1 MATEI
6 LINIAR
12 ALFGMIVLI
21 GLAYLLSNN
30 RAKIDWSLVWK
41 GLMIQLAIG
50 LAILIGGP
58 GKQVMEGI
66 NAGITSL
73 VNMSSVGSEF
83 MFGTFKI
90 VPVALSVSATIIFFS
105 SFMAMLFYFGV
116 IQFVVKWM
124 SKGIIKVLS
133 VSGAEA
139 LAACANV
146 FIGQTEAP
154 LVVKPYLPKMTKSEL
169 MAMMVGG
176 MATISGGMLAIY
188 VSIGADAGHLV
199 AASIMAA
206 PASLVVAKILFPE
219 TEEPETKGLVSS
231 SIKFEDV
238 NVFQA
243 MSRGAVEGLQ
253 LSLNV
258 VAVIVAFVSI
268 AALFNLF
275 LGYLPEVA
283 GAPLS
288 FERILGWVFAPLAY
302 VIGVD
307 FADASIVGGM
317 LGKKMFLN
325 EFLAYL
331 DLVPLEGTIS
341 ERSYMITT
349 FALCGFAN
357 FASIGI
363 QIGGIGSLA
372 ESRKTE
378 IAKLSLKAMFGGAI
392 VSLLNASVAGMFF
405 IGG

>member
-1 MATEI
+1 
-6 LINIAR
+6 
-12 ALFGMIVLI
+12 MIVLI

-30 RAKIDWSLVWK
+30 RSKIDWSLVWR
-41 GLMIQLAIG
+41 GIAIQLLIG
-50 LAILIGGP
+50 LAILLGGP

-66 NAGITSL
+66 NQGITSL
-73 VNMSSVGSEF
+73 VNMSNVGSEF
-83 MFGTFKI
+83 MFGTYEI
-90 VPVALSVSATIIFFS
+90 VPVALSVGATIIFFS
-105 SFMAMLFYFGV
+105 SFMAMLFHFGL
-116 IQFVVKWM
+116 IQFIVKWM

-154 LVVKPYLPKMTKSEL
+154 LVVRPYLDKMTQSEL

-219 TEEPETKGLVSS
+219 TENPETKGLVSS
-231 SIKFEDV
+231 SIKFDDV

-253 LSLNV
+253 LALNV
-258 VAVIVAFVSI
+258 IAVILAFVSI
-268 AALFNLF
+268 AALLNLF
-275 LGYLPEVA
+275 LGYVPDVG

-288 FERILGWVFAPLAY
+288 FERILGWIFSPLAY

-307 FADASIVGGM
+307 FADASLVGGM

-331 DLVPLEGTIS
+331 DLVPLQGTIS

-372 ESRKTE
+372 ENRKTE
-378 IAKLSLKAMFGGAI
+378 IAKLSLKAMLGGAI
-392 VSLLNASVAGMFF
+392 VSMLNATVAGMFF
-405 IGG
+405 L

>member
-30 RAKIDWSLVWK
+30 RSKIDWSLVWR
-41 GLMIQLAIG
+41 GIAIQLLIG
-50 LAILIGGP
+50 LAILLGGP

-66 NAGITSL
+66 NQGITSL
-73 VNMSSVGSEF
+73 VNMSNVGSEF
-83 MFGTFKI
+83 MFGTYEI
-90 VPVALSVSATIIFFS
+90 VPVALSVGATIIFFS
-105 SFMAMLFYFGV
+105 SFMAMLFHFGL
-116 IQFVVKWM
+116 IQFIVKWM

-154 LVVKPYLPKMTKSEL
+154 LVVRPYLDKMTQSEL

-219 TEEPETKGLVSS
+219 TENPETKGLVSS
-231 SIKFEDV
+231 SIKFDDV

-253 LSLNV
+253 LALNV
-258 VAVIVAFVSI
+258 IAVILAFVSI
-268 AALFNLF
+268 AALLNLF
-275 LGYLPEVA
+275 LGYVPDVG

-288 FERILGWVFAPLAY
+288 FERILGWIFSPLAY

-307 FADASIVGGM
+307 FADASLVGGM

-331 DLVPLEGTIS
+331 DLVPLQGTIS

-372 ESRKTE
+372 ENRKTE
-378 IAKLSLKAMFGGAI
+378 IAKLSLKAMLGGAI
-392 VSLLNASVAGMFF
+392 VSMLNATVAGMFF
-405 IGG
+405 L

>member
-1 MATEI
+1 
-6 LINIAR
+6 
-12 ALFGMIVLI
+12 
-21 GLAYLLSNN
+21 
-30 RAKIDWSLVWK
+30 
-41 GLMIQLAIG
+41 
-50 LAILIGGP
+50 
-58 GKQVMEGI
+58 
-66 NAGITSL
+66 
-73 VNMSSVGSEF
+73 
-83 MFGTFKI
+83 MFGTFEI
-90 VPVALSVSATIIFFS
+90 VPVALSVGATIIFFS
-105 SFMAMLFYFGV
+105 SLMAMLFHFGL
-116 IQFVVKWM
+116 IQFIVKWM

-154 LVVKPYLPKMTKSEL
+154 LVVKPYLDKMTKSEL

-219 TEEPETKGLVSS
+219 TEEPETKGVVSS
-231 SIKFEDV
+231 TIKFDDV

-253 LSLNV
+253 LALNV
-258 VAVIVAFVSI
+258 VAVILAFVSI
-268 AALFNLF
+268 AALLNLF
-275 LGYLPEVA
+275 LGYLPDVA

-288 FERILGWVFAPLAY
+288 FERILGWVFSPLAY

-331 DLVPLEGTIS
+331 DLVPLQGSIS

-372 ESRKTE
+372 EKRKTE

-392 VSLLNASVAGMFF
+392 VSMLNATVAGMFF
-405 IGG
+405 FG

>member
-206 PASLVVAKILFPE
+206 PASLVVAKIFFPE

>member
-1 MATEI
+1 MASEI

-12 ALFGMIVLI
+12 ALLGMSILI
-21 GLAYLLSNN
+21 GISYLLSNN

-41 GLMIQLAIG
+41 GLAIQLLIG
-50 LAILIGGP
+50 LLILIWKP
-58 GKQVMEGI
+58 GQQVMEGI
-66 NAGITSL
+66 NQGITSL

-83 MFGTFKI
+83 MFGTFEI
-90 VPVALSVSATIIFFS
+90 VPVALSVGATIIFFS
-105 SFMAMLFYFGV
+105 SLMAMLFHFGV
-116 IQFVVKWM
+116 IQFIVKWM

-154 LVVKPYLPKMTKSEL
+154 LVVKPYLDKMTKSEL

-219 TEEPETKGLVSS
+219 TEEPETKGVVSS

-253 LSLNV
+253 LALNV
-258 VAVIVAFVSI
+258 IAVILAFVSI
-268 AALFNLF
+268 AALLNLF
-275 LGYLPEVA
+275 LGYLPDVA

-288 FERILGWVFAPLAY
+288 FERILGWVFSPLAY

-307 FADASIVGGM
+307 FADASVVGGM

-331 DLVPLEGTIS
+331 DLVPLQGSIS

-372 ESRKTE
+372 EKRKTE

-392 VSLLNASVAGMFF
+392 VSMLNATVAGMFF
-405 IGG
+405 FGG